1 MGIQIDIFGS
11 VVCRDMIRYFEEDE
25 FTVNRCIGGVP
36 ISTLYERPVPLDEE
50 ELKRIPVSQ
59 YDKRMLKIQ
68 MKRNVVKLLKKSE
81 ADILVM
87 DLADEGMKRYQYG
100 KNSRQSAAYPDEM
113 EEYIGNLF
121 PGSSDPDSTEKKYLP
136 MEADVDMEIL
146 EKKYKK
152 FVQEITLSDENPQ
165 GYPEENIV
173 LIEALYAEDYVG
185 NADGVTH
192 VFDAKRK
199 IKDRNAWLKQLYG
212 IVEKSMP
219 ECKIVKLPMFTHASE
234 NHLRGLGPLS
244 YTEETYS
251 YLSQALGV
259 LYGTYKRNSMDNL
272 FKERGLKNKLYTR
285 LLRCGSVNSIPGM
298 KKQIKDL
305 EQQVASIQKQLNEL
319 KKKR

>member
-36 ISTLYERPVPLDEE
+36 VSTLYERPVPLDEE
-50 ELKRIPVSQ
+50 ELNRIPVSQ

-68 MKRNVVKLLKKSE
+68 MKRNAVKLLKKSE
-81 ADILVM
+81 ADILVI
-87 DLADEGMKRYQYG
+87 DLADEAMKRYQYG
-100 KNSRQSAAYPDEM
+100 RNSRQSAVYPDEM

-121 PGSSDPDSTEKKYLP
+121 PETNDPDNPEKKYLP
-136 MEADVDMEIL
+136 MEADMDMEIL
-146 EKKYKK
+146 EKKYRK
-152 FVQEITLSDENPQ
+152 FAWEITFSDENPQ

-173 LIEALYAEDYVG
+173 LIETFYAEDYVG
-185 NADGVTH
+185 NADGASH
-192 VFDAKRK
+192 SFGAEHK

-212 IVEKSMP
+212 IAERSMP
-219 ECKIVKLPMFTHASE
+219 ECKIIKLPMFTHASE
-234 NHLRGLGPLS
+234 NHLRGLGPLY
-244 YTEETYS
+244 YTEETYI

-259 LYGTYKRNSMDNL
+259 LYGTYKKNSLDNL

-285 LLRCGSVNSIPGM
+285 LLRCGSVHSIPGM

-305 EQQVASIQKQLNEL
+305 EQQVASLQKQLNEL
-319 KKKR
+319 KKK